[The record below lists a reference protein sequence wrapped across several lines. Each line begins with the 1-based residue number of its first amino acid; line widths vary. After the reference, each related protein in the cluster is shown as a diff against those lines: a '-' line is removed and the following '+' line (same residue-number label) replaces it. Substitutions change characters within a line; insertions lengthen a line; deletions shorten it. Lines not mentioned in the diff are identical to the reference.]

1 MTDNRHDLARTTL
14 GVLFIVAL
22 AGASLWILYPFL
34 PPLIWATMLVI
45 ATWPV
50 MLRVQSWLWN
60 SRALAVA
67 LMSVLLLLVFVL
79 PFWLAI
85 STIVENSDRIVS
97 WATSVRSMHL
107 PPPSWL
113 VGLPLI
119 GDRIAAFWGSFDES
133 ALRDLLEKAR
143 PYAGTITQWFISA
156 VGSFGL
162 VLLQFLLTVAL
173 SAIMYAKGEHA
184 ALAVTRFGGR
194 LAGER
199 GEQCVKLAAQ
209 AIRGVALGVVVTAFI
224 QSAIGGF
231 GLAVAGIPFASVL
244 CAVMFMLCI
253 AQIGP
258 APVLLPAVIWMFA
271 KDDLSWAIFF
281 TACSVVAIGIDNV
294 IRPIL
299 IRRGAHLPLLLIFGG
314 VIGGLLAFGL
324 VGIFLGPTILAVGYT
339 LLGAWIDEL
348 EPGPSVRITTV
359 GVDEVG
365 YSPDK
370 LQQTVQTTS
379 PTPAKGQDESGTTGF
394 PAAAV

>member
-14 GVLFIVAL
+14 GILFIVAL

-34 PPLIWATMLVI
+34 PALIWATMLVI

-79 PFWLAI
+79 PLWLAI
-85 STIVENSDRIVS
+85 STIVENSDRIVG
-97 WATSVRSMHL
+97 WAASVRSMHL

-162 VLLQFLLTVAL
+162 VLLQFLLVEGHGA
-173 SAIMYAKGEHA
+173 
-184 ALAVTRFGGR
+184 R

-199 GEQCVKLAAQ
+199 GEQCVRLAAQ

-271 KDDLSWAIFF
+271 KDDISWAILF

-339 LLGAWIDEL
+339 LLGAWFDEL